1 MNSIDPTNIENMR
14 EIYLYFYNNRENIN
28 KTMKL
33 YKKYYCTLQNKH
45 KLKYE
50 IIPAFYKNYYCAHSV
65 PVSSFPE
72 LWYILN
78 IMFCEIEHSLN
89 PALFT
94 YSE

>member
-1 MNSIDPTNIENMR
+1 MS
-14 EIYLYFYNNRENIN
+14 EIFQYFYNNRENIN

-50 IIPAFYKNYYCAHSV
+50 IIPKFYNSCYCTYRV
-65 PVSSFPE
+65 PVTGFTE
-72 LWYILN
+72 LRSILN
-78 IMFCEIEHSLN
+78 IIFCEIKHSLN
-89 PALFT
+89 PALFV